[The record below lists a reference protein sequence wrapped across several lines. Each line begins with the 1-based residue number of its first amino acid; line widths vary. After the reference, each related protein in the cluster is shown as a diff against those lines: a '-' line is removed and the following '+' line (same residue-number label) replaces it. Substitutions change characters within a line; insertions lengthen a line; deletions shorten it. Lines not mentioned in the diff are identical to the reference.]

1 MALSNDAI
9 DAGNKRRT
17 STTSV
22 PASESKKTRTE
33 STSGAAPT
41 PVRGGSLDRTK
52 GENLFR
58 RRGRLAKSGEL
69 ARRLKTDSTTL
80 GAADASEGKGGGAA
94 NKTTGDEMKVD
105 SKPTPAVQLKIDR
118 VRDDVD
124 RISVHVR

>member
-1 MALSNDAI
+1 M
-9 DAGNKRRT
+9 
-17 STTSV
+17 

-69 ARRLKTDSTTL
+69 ARRLKTDSATL
-80 GAADASEGKGGGAA
+80 GAGGVGAADASEGKGGGAA